1 MIKTRSSGQLTMSQ
15 DGQTFDQRIARARS
29 LRQQG
34 QNKKAIEA
42 YRSALQLN
50 PDDLDA
56 LNEMGLTHIHIGEQN
71 EAMVAFDLAIS
82 ISETDPRA
90 HSNKAEAYL
99 TLGSFEEA
107 NKVADEG
114 LQHVPENAD
123 LWEKKA
129 RALES
134 LLRIDEA
141 IKAYN
146 NAIKYDSS
154 NPETW
159 KALALCLDAQENW
172 PAVARAYRIAG
183 GLHQKRGEEAD
194 AESCLKFAEMAEKA
208 EQTTNVER
216 KWEGP
221 NSRGLW
227 ILNTISAS

>member
-1 MIKTRSSGQLTMSQ
+1 MIKTRSRRELIMSQ
-15 DGQTFDQRIARARS
+15 DELTFDQRIALART

-42 YRSALQLN
+42 YRNALQLS

-71 EAMVAFDLAIS
+71 EAIVAFDLAIS
-82 ISETDPRA
+82 ISEDDPRA

-107 NKVADEG
+107 KNIADEG
-114 LQHVPENAD
+114 LKHAPENAE
-123 LWEKKA
+123 LWAKKA

-141 IKAYN
+141 IEAYN
-146 NAIKYDSS
+146 EAIKYDSG

-183 GLHQKRGEEAD
+183 GIHQKRGENQD
-194 AESCLKFAEMAEKA
+194 AESCFKFAEMAENA
-208 EQTTNVER
+208 E
-216 KWEGP
+216 
-221 NSRGLW
+221 
-227 ILNTISAS
+227 